1 LILKLGEFEDKKE
14 GFELE
19 VEGVGR
25 FIIGGR
31 VKKGCLFGGYKKDEI
46 IIIVERK
53 LIIVE

>member
-31 VKKGCLFGGYKKDEI
+31 VKKGCLFGGYKKNEI